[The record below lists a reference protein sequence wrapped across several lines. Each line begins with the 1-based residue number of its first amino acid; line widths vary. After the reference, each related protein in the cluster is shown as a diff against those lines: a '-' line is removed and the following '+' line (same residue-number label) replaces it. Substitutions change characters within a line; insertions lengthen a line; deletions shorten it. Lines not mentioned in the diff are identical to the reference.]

1 MHRQLKRLANAE
13 VITMLGFGLHTLFF
27 TFLLL
32 FCLCLVRIVFVMMSS
47 RLSPI
52 VLDDDDNWGML
63 GLSSLLSSLP
73 LRFLALG
80 RC

>member
-1 MHRQLKRLANAE
+1 
-13 VITMLGFGLHTLFF
+13 
-27 TFLLL
+27 
-32 FCLCLVRIVFVMMSS
+32 VRIVFGMMSS

-52 VLDDDDNWGML
+52 LLDDDDNWGML

-80 RC
+80 RFCHLSASTYVSSVRDSGFGYV